1 MTIGTA
7 DFAFAYFG
15 FDDFDGVTA
24 VNHGGDVI
32 LFVGQVVELENAM
45 VGCTAVCAFTVK
57 AFVAVY
63 ECSVA
68 VSLGFVLCYAGMA
81 VGCIP

>member
-15 FDDFDGVTA
+15 FDYFDGVAA
-24 VNHGGDVI
+24 VNHGGDVV
-32 LFVGQVVELENAM
+32 LFVGQVVKLEDAM
-45 VGCTAVCAFTVK
+45 VGGTAVCAFTVK
-57 AFVAVY
+57 AFVSVY
-63 ECSVA
+63 ECSVS
-68 VSLGFVLCYAGMA
+68 VTLGFVLCYAGMA